1 MWLVNSFHI
10 QILLIELLF
19 CWHLPRRSHF
29 WLRLLLGGGLY
40 VASLYLIP
48 GGYFSPF
55 LRIGWF
61 TFGFLTML
69 LLSAALLWLCFDIL
83 PKQLVFYC
91 CVAHTLQHIVHC
103 LGRVLTFSLSISSRS
118 IAGQVALFVILLIV
132 MWLGYYLFLKQTKGS
147 ETADIKNTALLLFA
161 VASSLIIYVLSYWT
175 TSRETDTIGVE
186 LFDAFSCMLLLGILL
201 DTFRYSRAERENL
214 VMMHVLRQEQAQHE
228 MSRAT
233 VEVINRK
240 CHDLKHQIS
249 ALRSMDNPE
258 EKERSIRDLEQSV
271 MIYDRF
277 VKSGNRDL
285 DIILAEKNL
294 LCEEKGI
301 ELHGILDGEKLSFIK
316 TEDLYSL
323 MGNALDNAIEAV
335 SEEEEGKRIITLRVS
350 AQGRILFI
358 HVENPC
364 SKKPL
369 FENGL
374 PLTTKSDQEYHG
386 FGMRSMRYVAE
397 KYEGALQAG
406 WEDGAFCLD
415 IVLPLPESKD
425 TTKAM

>member
-1 MWLVNSFHI
+1 MWHVNSFHI

-40 VASLYLIP
+40 VGSLYLIP

-61 TFGFLTML
+61 TFGFLAML
-69 LLSAALLWLCFDIL
+69 LLSAALLRLCFDIL

-103 LGRVLTFSLSISSRS
+103 LGRVLTFSLSISARS
-118 IAGQVALFVILLIV
+118 VTGQAALFVILLIV

-186 LFDAFSCMLLLGILL
+186 LFDAFSCILLLGILL

-323 MGNALDNAIEAV
+323 MGNALTAPIKQSRLLYVNRLTVHPERTADV
-335 SEEEEGKRIITLRVS
+335 FRDL
-350 AQGRILFI
+350 RILRPDVTI
-358 HVENPC
+358 LHDAP
-364 SKKPL
+364 
-369 FENGL
+369 G
-374 PLTTKSDQEYHG
+374 
-386 FGMRSMRYVAE
+386 
-397 KYEGALQAG
+397 
-406 WEDGAFCLD
+406 
-415 IVLPLPESKD
+415 PLPEEFQNDSKILSFSVAALLSLAEESAAEQNVSRK
-425 TTKAM
+425 TVSGKNSFVRMRFPT